1 VASASQAVRGVQ
13 KAFLLSILAGF
24 VLGIV
29 VGWII
34 SAYAPPGVQSDT
46 ATWLKAFGDIF
57 VRLIRI
63 VIPPLIL
70 FTIAAA
76 TSSIANARKLGVIL
90 LWMLVLYIG
99 TSILAAVWG
108 VLAGQLFTPGTGV
121 GLQPPK
127 DYTPPKP
134 PTGVDILLSFFQ
146 LDFYNLLTVGGAMT
160 MIIFAIILGVAA
172 VMLGD
177 EGRRAAYFL
186 NLGSKLLIQ
195 FVRIIMYYAP
205 IAVFSYAGWLMISY
219 GPKMLGAYGKFI
231 LAQYSLTLFHFFVIY
246 SIIVWLGGL
255 NPIKYFKAQLTPFFV
270 AFTTRS
276 SAVTLPVN
284 MEAAR
289 RMGVP
294 DEVFNITLPIGATV
308 NMDGTALYQA
318 LSAIFIAQ
326 LFGIQLTPA
335 QILLVI
341 IAAVIGSVATAA
353 IPGGGTIMLA
363 YVLSVVGLPLEGIGI
378 MMVID
383 PIADAIRT
391 AVNASGDNACTVLI
405 TRLTGYK
412 LNPPQV

>member
-1 VASASQAVRGVQ
+1 MASASQAVRGVQ

-134 PTGVDILLSFFQ
+134 PT
-146 LDFYNLLTVGGAMT
+146 
-160 MIIFAIILGVAA
+160 
-172 VMLGD
+172 
-177 EGRRAAYFL
+177 
-186 NLGSKLLIQ
+186 
-195 FVRIIMYYAP
+195 
-205 IAVFSYAGWLMISY
+205 
-219 GPKMLGAYGKFI
+219 
-231 LAQYSLTLFHFFVIY
+231 
-246 SIIVWLGGL
+246 
-255 NPIKYFKAQLTPFFV
+255 
-270 AFTTRS
+270 
-276 SAVTLPVN
+276 
-284 MEAAR
+284 
-289 RMGVP
+289 
-294 DEVFNITLPIGATV
+294 
-308 NMDGTALYQA
+308 
-318 LSAIFIAQ
+318 
-326 LFGIQLTPA
+326 
-335 QILLVI
+335 
-341 IAAVIGSVATAA
+341 
-353 IPGGGTIMLA
+353 
-363 YVLSVVGLPLEGIGI
+363 
-378 MMVID
+378 
-383 PIADAIRT
+383 
-391 AVNASGDNACTVLI
+391 
-405 TRLTGYK
+405 
-412 LNPPQV
+412 